1 MYSILARVR
10 SAALETRARIVR
22 RINAASASVFT
33 AASAA
38 YAAYPDSVKAFLR
51 QIPEWLVFPAA
62 VGFFLFIHSALKH
75 PKDGKDAS

>member
-1 MYSILARVR
+1 MNNILARVR
-10 SAALETRARIVR
+10 SAALETRARIVLW
-22 RINAASASVFT
+22 INGALGSLFT

-38 YAAYPDSVKAFLR
+38 YAAYPDSVKAF
-51 QIPEWLVFPAA
+51 IKSVPEWLVFPAA